1 MAPAVTNESTT
12 AGGEPSNEVVE
23 EPTGTNRAQEPE
35 LDTEQDEE
43 PEDAP
48 ETVEVSP
55 SGRRLQDAPE
65 EQEPIYSSW

>member
-1 MAPAVTNESTT
+1 MTNEDTT
-12 AGGEPSNEVVE
+12 PVDEPSSEVVD

-43 PEDAP
+43 PEEAP
-48 ETVEVSP
+48 ETVEVPP
-55 SGRRLQDAPE
+55 SGRRLQDDPE